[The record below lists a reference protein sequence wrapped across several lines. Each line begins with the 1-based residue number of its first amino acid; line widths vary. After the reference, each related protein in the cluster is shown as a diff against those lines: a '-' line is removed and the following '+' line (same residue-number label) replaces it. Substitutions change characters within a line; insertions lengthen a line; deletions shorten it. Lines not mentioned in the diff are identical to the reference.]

1 MYMGRGVLRLAALLA
16 GAVLLWS
23 CAVPEASPTPEPV
36 PPTAT
41 VGSEAPAQVT
51 PEVSSTPEPVPPTA
65 TARVETPTPPE
76 PTPTTLQVDPGNPC
90 GLAPVVA
97 PTPAQDPG
105 YTRLDRSTGLHV
117 TGSMQLI
124 DPVTYRLRVAGKVE
138 PPLELTYDEIR
149 CLPKVQ
155 ASPVLNCPGFFV
167 DEATWAGTP
176 IAEIL
181 ALTQVQEGASTL
193 EFVSADGYKT
203 SLPLE
208 MAQDRANFLAYEWEG
223 EPLPRL
229 HGFPLRVVIPG
240 AQGNQWTKW
249 LVEINVE

>member
-1 MYMGRGVLRLAALLA
+1 LATLLA
-16 GAVLLWS
+16 GVVLLWS

-36 PPTAT
+36 PPTPT
-41 VGSEAPAQVT
+41 VGSEAAKRAT
-51 PEVSSTPEPVPPTA
+51 PEESSTPEPVPPTA
-65 TARVETPTPPE
+65 TARVETPTPRE
-76 PTPTTLQVDPGNPC
+76 TTPTTLEVGPGNPC
-90 GLAPVVA
+90 GLVPVVA

-105 YTRLDRSTGLHV
+105 YTGLDRSTGLHV

-124 DPVTYRLRVAGKVE
+124 DPVAYRLRVTGKVE

-155 ASPVLNCPGFFV
+155 ASPVLNCPGFFI

-181 ALTQVQEGASTL
+181 ALTQVQEGASAV
-193 EFVSADGYKT
+193 EFISADGYKT
-203 SLPLE
+203 SLLLE
-208 MAQDRANFLAYEWEG
+208 MAQDRVNFLAYEWEG

>member
-1 MYMGRGVLRLAALLA
+1 MLLRERAVRLAALLA
-16 GAVLLWS
+16 GAVLLLS
-23 CAVPEASPTPEPV
+23 CAAPEASPPPEPV
-36 PPTAT
+36 PPTPTA
-41 VGSEAPAQVT
+41 GSEAPT
-51 PEVSSTPEPVPPTA
+51 RSTPEAVLPTA
-65 TARVETPTPPE
+65 SVRVETPTPPE
-76 PTPTTLQVDPGNPC
+76 PTPTTAEADPGNPC

-105 YTRLDRSTGLHV
+105 YTGLDRSTGLHV
-117 TGSMQLI
+117 TGAMQLL
-124 DPVTYRLRVAGKVE
+124 DLASYRLRVTGKVE

-155 ASPVLNCPGFFV
+155 ASPVLTCPGFFV
-167 DEATWAGTP
+167 DEAAWAGTP

-208 MAQDRANFLAYEWEG
+208 TAQDRANFLAYEWEG

-249 LVEINVE
+249 LVEINVR